1 MMPFP
6 ILSGASCEQSIFP
19 SALKPK
25 EYRPA
30 IFRRSFSSIFYRIRP
45 FGKPANSF

>member
-30 IFRRSFSSIFYRIRP
+30 IFRRSFSSIFFRIRP
-45 FGKPANSF
+45 FGKPAN